1 MTDSLQTNVSSPRTL
16 AVDLQQAWQM
26 VLGQLRQEMSRVDY
40 ETWIKPMLPVEYL
53 NQVFT
58 LGAHNDFARQWA
70 ETRLT
75 ATAARMLQGIYGEP
89 VRLKVVNLY
98 DYMVNLPATEVR
110 RPYSVGSQNPRP
122 GYSRT
127 RPRGKPRP
135 RRLPLARPA
144 SPPGARAPPARAR

>member
-1 MTDSLQTNVSSPRTL
+1 MTDSLQTNVSPPRTL

-98 DYMVNLPATEVR
+98 DYMVNLPAAEVKSPETPAAPEAPAQAPAASEAE
-110 RPYSVGSQNPRP
+110 RPD
-122 GYSRT
+122 SR
-127 RPRGKPRP
+127 
-135 RRLPLARPA
+135 
-144 SPPGARAPPARAR
+144 